1 MAFPALI
8 IESERF
14 RKSFGKVRKKVG
26 KVRNYFGK
34 NLVDFKFEML
44 KISPLIS
51 ILL

>member
-14 RKSFGKVRKKVG
+14 RNCFGKVRKKVG

-34 NLVDFKFEML
+34 KLVDFRSEML
-44 KISPLIS
+44 
-51 ILL
+51 